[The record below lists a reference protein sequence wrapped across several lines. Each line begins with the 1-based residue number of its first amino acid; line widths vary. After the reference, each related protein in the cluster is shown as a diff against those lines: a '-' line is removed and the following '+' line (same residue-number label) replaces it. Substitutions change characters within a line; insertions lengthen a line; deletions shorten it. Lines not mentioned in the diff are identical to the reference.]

1 MAYSMSN
8 RYSLLVPFVGLL
20 AGCQADVTTLND
32 TMAPLRDRFNA
43 DKHRPRILAL
53 FSPV

>member
-1 MAYSMSN
+1 MAQAICT
-8 RYSLLVPFVGLL
+8 RYLLLIPIAAMFT
-20 AGCQADVTTLND
+20 GCQADLTPLAD